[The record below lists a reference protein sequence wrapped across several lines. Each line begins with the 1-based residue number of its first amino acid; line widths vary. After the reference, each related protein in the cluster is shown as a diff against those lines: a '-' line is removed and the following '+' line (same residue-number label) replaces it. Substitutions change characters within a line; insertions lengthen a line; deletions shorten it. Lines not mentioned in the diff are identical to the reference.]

1 MLARKKKT
9 SAKPA
14 GPGELRRRKIFKS
27 LHDCIEVE
35 GYVNTSLQDIANRA
49 EMSASHLC
57 YYFSGKDAILL
68 EYFESVSARILE
80 QVEALNK
87 GAPQEQ
93 IEALADFWFKG
104 KARSRKEIG
113 IMLECFGVAVNH
125 EALCQAKNRFDE
137 TCKSFLIT
145 LFDDAPSVLGQSSRD
160 AAEVCYALTIG
171 CVLRFI
177 STRALAWRMRTE
189 FLCKPCCPCVGLAP
203 RVKFPR
209 RRSQSPGCKRNIEGL

>member
-1 MLARKKKT
+1 MLAKKKKT

-87 GAPQEQ
+87 GTPQEQ

-137 TCKSFLIT
+137 TCKSFLIM
-145 LFDDAPSVLGQSSRD
+145 LFDDAPSVLGQSSCD

-171 CVLRFI
+171 LRSSVYFD
-177 STRALAWRMRTE
+177 
-189 FLCKPCCPCVGLAP
+189 KGVGLEDAHRIFVQTMLP
-203 RVKFPR
+203 MCGV
-209 RRSQSPGCKRNIEGL
+209 GAEGQVPSKA

>member
-1 MLARKKKT
+1 MLAKKKKT

-87 GAPQEQ
+87 GTPQEQ

-137 TCKSFLIT
+137 ACKSYLIT

-171 CVLRFI
+171 LRSSVYFD
-177 STRALAWRMRTE
+177 
-189 FLCKPCCPCVGLAP
+189 KGVGLEDAHRIFVQTMLP
-203 RVKFPR
+203 MCGV
-209 RRSQSPGCKRNIEGL
+209 GAEGRAAAKA

>member
-1 MLARKKKT
+1 MLAKKNKA
-9 SAKPA
+9 SAKPV

-27 LHDCIEVE
+27 LHDCIEAE

-57 YYFSGKDAILL
+57 YYFAGKDAILL

-80 QVEALNK
+80 QVEALSK

-93 IEALADFWFKG
+93 IHALADFWFRG

-137 TCKSFLIT
+137 TCKTYLIM
-145 LFDDAPSVLGQSSRD
+145 LFDSAPSVLGHNSRD

-171 CVLRFI
+171 LRSSVYFDKGI
-177 STRALAWRMRTE
+177 GVEDAHRIFVQTMLPM
-189 FLCKPCCPCVGLAP
+189 CGVGVEEPAHAK
-203 RVKFPR
+203 V
-209 RRSQSPGCKRNIEGL
+209 

>member
-1 MLARKKKT
+1 MLAKKKKT

-14 GPGELRRRKIFKS
+14 GPGELRRRKIFRS

-87 GAPQEQ
+87 GTPQEQ

-171 CVLRFI
+171 LRSSVYFD
-177 STRALAWRMRTE
+177 
-189 FLCKPCCPCVGLAP
+189 KGVGLEDAHRIFLQTMLP
-203 RVKFPR
+203 MCGV
-209 RRSQSPGCKRNIEGL
+209 GAEGQVPSKA

>member
-80 QVEALNK
+80 QVEALSK

-171 CVLRFI
+171 LRSSVYFD
-177 STRALAWRMRTE
+177 
-189 FLCKPCCPCVGLAP
+189 KGVGLEDAHRIFVQTMLP
-203 RVKFPR
+203 MCGV
-209 RRSQSPGCKRNIEGL
+209 GAEGQVPSKA

>member
-1 MLARKKKT
+1 
-9 SAKPA
+9 
-14 GPGELRRRKIFKS
+14 
-27 LHDCIEVE
+27 
-35 GYVNTSLQDIANRA
+35 
-49 EMSASHLC
+49 MSASHLC

-68 EYFESVSARILE
+68 EYFESVSTRILE

-87 GAPQEQ
+87 GTPQEQ
-93 IEALADFWFKG
+93 INALADFWFKG

-137 TCKSFLIT
+137 ACKSYLIT

-171 CVLRFI
+171 LRSSVYFD
-177 STRALAWRMRTE
+177 
-189 FLCKPCCPCVGLAP
+189 KGVGLEDAHRIFVQTMLP
-203 RVKFPR
+203 MCGV
-209 RRSQSPGCKRNIEGL
+209 GAEGRAAAKA

>member
-1 MLARKKKT
+1 MLAKKKKT

-27 LHDCIEVE
+27 LHDCIEAE
-35 GYVNTSLQDIANRA
+35 GYVNTSLQDVANRA

-80 QVEALNK
+80 QVEVLNK
-87 GAPQEQ
+87 GTPQKQ
-93 IEALADFWFKG
+93 INALADFWFKG

-137 TCKSFLIT
+137 TCKSYLIA

-171 CVLRFI
+171 LRSSVYFD
-177 STRALAWRMRTE
+177 
-189 FLCKPCCPCVGLAP
+189 KGVGLEDAHRIFVQTMLP
-203 RVKFPR
+203 MCGV
-209 RRSQSPGCKRNIEGL
+209 GAEGRAAAKAQPVNELSAG

>member
-1 MLARKKKT
+1 MLAKKKKT

-27 LHDCIEVE
+27 LHDCIEAE
-35 GYVNTSLQDIANRA
+35 GYVNTSLQDVANRA

-87 GAPQEQ
+87 GTPQEQ
-93 IEALADFWFKG
+93 INALADFWFKG

-137 TCKSFLIT
+137 ACKSYLIT

-171 CVLRFI
+171 LRSSVYFD
-177 STRALAWRMRTE
+177 
-189 FLCKPCCPCVGLAP
+189 KGVGLEDAHRIFVQTMLP
-203 RVKFPR
+203 MCGV
-209 RRSQSPGCKRNIEGL
+209 GAEGRAAAKA

>member
-1 MLARKKKT
+1 MLAKKKKT

-27 LHDCIEVE
+27 LHDCIEAE
-35 GYVNTSLQDIANRA
+35 GYVNTSLQDVANRA

-80 QVEALNK
+80 QVEVLNK
-87 GAPQEQ
+87 GTPQKQ
-93 IEALADFWFKG
+93 INALADFWFKG

-137 TCKSFLIT
+137 TCKSYLIT

-171 CVLRFI
+171 LRSSVYFD
-177 STRALAWRMRTE
+177 
-189 FLCKPCCPCVGLAP
+189 KGVGLEDAHRIFVQTMLP
-203 RVKFPR
+203 MCGV
-209 RRSQSPGCKRNIEGL
+209 GAEGRAAAKA

>member
-1 MLARKKKT
+1 MLAKKKKS

-14 GPGELRRRKIFKS
+14 GPGELRRRKIFRS
-27 LHDCIEVE
+27 LHDCIEAE
-35 GYVNTSLQDIANRA
+35 GYVNTSLQDVANRA

-68 EYFESVSARILE
+68 EYFESVSASILE
-80 QVEALNK
+80 RVEALSK
-87 GAPQEQ
+87 GAPREQ
-93 IEALADFWFKG
+93 INALADFWFRG

-137 TCKSFLIT
+137 TCKSYLT
-145 LFDDAPSVLGQSSRD
+145 MLFDGAPSVLGQNSRD

-171 CVLRFI
+171 LRSSVYFD
-177 STRALAWRMRTE
+177 
-189 FLCKPCCPCVGLAP
+189 KGVGLEDAHRIFLQTMLP
-203 RVKFPR
+203 MCGVSLEDRATA
-209 RRSQSPGCKRNIEGL
+209 RS

>member
-1 MLARKKKT
+1 MLAKKKKT

-27 LHDCIEVE
+27 LHDCIEAE
-35 GYVNTSLQDIANRA
+35 GYVNTSLQDVANRA

-80 QVEALNK
+80 QVEVLNK
-87 GAPQEQ
+87 GTPQKQ
-93 IEALADFWFKG
+93 INALADFWFKG

-137 TCKSFLIT
+137 TCKSYLIT

-171 CVLRFI
+171 LRSSVYFD
-177 STRALAWRMRTE
+177 
-189 FLCKPCCPCVGLAP
+189 KGVGLEDAHRIFVQTMLP
-203 RVKFPR
+203 MCGV
-209 RRSQSPGCKRNIEGL
+209 GAEGRAAAKAQPVNGLSAG

>member
-1 MLARKKKT
+1 MLSKKKKT
-9 SAKPA
+9 PAKPV

-27 LHDCIEVE
+27 LHDCIEAE

-80 QVEALNK
+80 QVEALSK
-87 GAPQEQ
+87 ASPEEQ
-93 IEALADFWFKG
+93 INALADFWFRG

-125 EALCQAKNRFDE
+125 DSVGQAKNRFDE
-137 TCKSFLIT
+137 ACKSHLMA
-145 LFDDAPSVLGQSSRD
+145 LFDGAPSVLGQSSRD

-171 CVLRFI
+171 LRSSVYFD
-177 STRALAWRMRTE
+177 
-189 FLCKPCCPCVGLAP
+189 KGVGLEDAHRIFLQTMRP
-203 RVKFPR
+203 MCGIGSATLTHAKAR
-209 RRSQSPGCKRNIEGL
+209 

>member
-1 MLARKKKT
+1 MLAKKKKA

-14 GPGELRRRKIFKS
+14 RPGELRRRKIFKS
-27 LHDCIEVE
+27 LHDCIEAE

-80 QVEALNK
+80 QVEALSS
-87 GAPQEQ
+87 GTPQEQ
-93 IEALADFWFKG
+93 ISALADFWFRG
-104 KARSRKEIG
+104 KSRSRKEIG

-137 TCKSFLIT
+137 TCKSYLIA
-145 LFDDAPSVLGQSSRD
+145 LFDGAPSVLGQSSRG
-160 AAEVCYALTIG
+160 AAEVSYALTIG
-171 CVLRFI
+171 LRSSVYFD
-177 STRALAWRMRTE
+177 
-189 FLCKPCCPCVGLAP
+189 KGVGLEDAHRIFVQTMRP
-203 RVKFPR
+203 MCGIPAADLVH
-209 RRSQSPGCKRNIEGL
+209 SEA

>member
-1 MLARKKKT
+1 MLAKKKKT

-87 GAPQEQ
+87 GTPQEQ
-93 IEALADFWFKG
+93 IEALADFLFKG

-137 TCKSFLIT
+137 TCKSFLVT

-171 CVLRFI
+171 LRSSVYFD
-177 STRALAWRMRTE
+177 
-189 FLCKPCCPCVGLAP
+189 KGVGLEDAHRIFVQTMLP
-203 RVKFPR
+203 MCGV
-209 RRSQSPGCKRNIEGL
+209 GAEGQVPSKA

>member
-1 MLARKKKT
+1 MLAKKKKT

-87 GAPQEQ
+87 GTPQEQ

-171 CVLRFI
+171 LRSSVYFD
-177 STRALAWRMRTE
+177 
-189 FLCKPCCPCVGLAP
+189 KGVGLEDAHRIFVQTMLP
-203 RVKFPR
+203 MCGVGAECQVPSKAQPVT
-209 RRSQSPGCKRNIEGL
+209 GL

>member
-1 MLARKKKT
+1 MLAKKKKT

-27 LHDCIEVE
+27 LHDCIEAE
-35 GYVNTSLQDIANRA
+35 GYVNTSLQDVANRA

-68 EYFESVSARILE
+68 EYFESVSTRILE

-87 GAPQEQ
+87 GTPQEQ
-93 IEALADFWFKG
+93 INALADFWFKG

-137 TCKSFLIT
+137 ACKSYLIT

-171 CVLRFI
+171 LRSSVYFD
-177 STRALAWRMRTE
+177 
-189 FLCKPCCPCVGLAP
+189 KGVGLEDAHRIFVQTMLP
-203 RVKFPR
+203 MCGV
-209 RRSQSPGCKRNIEGL
+209 GAEGRAAAKA

>member
-1 MLARKKKT
+1 MLAKKKKT

-87 GAPQEQ
+87 GTPQEQ
-93 IEALADFWFKG
+93 IKALADFWFKG

-137 TCKSFLIT
+137 TCKSYLIT

-171 CVLRFI
+171 LRSSVYFD
-177 STRALAWRMRTE
+177 
-189 FLCKPCCPCVGLAP
+189 KGVGLEDAHRIFVQTMLP
-203 RVKFPR
+203 MCGVGTEGRVPSKA
-209 RRSQSPGCKRNIEGL
+209 

>member
-1 MLARKKKT
+1 MLAKKKKT

-80 QVEALNK
+80 QVEALSK

-171 CVLRFI
+171 LRSSVYFD
-177 STRALAWRMRTE
+177 
-189 FLCKPCCPCVGLAP
+189 KGVGLEDAHRIFVQTMLP
-203 RVKFPR
+203 MCGV
-209 RRSQSPGCKRNIEGL
+209 GAEGQVPSKA

>member
-1 MLARKKKT
+1 MLAKKKKT

-35 GYVNTSLQDIANRA
+35 GYANTSLQDIANRA

-80 QVEALNK
+80 QVEALSK

-93 IEALADFWFKG
+93 IKALADFWFKG

-171 CVLRFI
+171 LRSSVYFD
-177 STRALAWRMRTE
+177 
-189 FLCKPCCPCVGLAP
+189 KGVGLEDAHRIFVQTMLP
-203 RVKFPR
+203 MCGVGAEALVLAEAQPV
-209 RRSQSPGCKRNIEGL
+209 NGLSAE

>member
-1 MLARKKKT
+1 MLAKKKKT

-27 LHDCIEVE
+27 LHDCIEAE
-35 GYVNTSLQDIANRA
+35 GYVNTSLQDVANRA

-80 QVEALNK
+80 QVEVLNK
-87 GAPQEQ
+87 GTPQKQ
-93 IEALADFWFKG
+93 INALADFWFKG

-137 TCKSFLIT
+137 TCKSYLIT

-171 CVLRFI
+171 LRSSVYFD
-177 STRALAWRMRTE
+177 
-189 FLCKPCCPCVGLAP
+189 KGVGLEDAHRIFVQTMLP
-203 RVKFPR
+203 MCGV
-209 RRSQSPGCKRNIEGL
+209 GAEGRAAAKAQPVNELSAG

>member
-1 MLARKKKT
+1 MLAKKKKT

-87 GAPQEQ
+87 GTPQEQ

-137 TCKSFLIT
+137 TCKSYLIT

-171 CVLRFI
+171 LRSSVYFD
-177 STRALAWRMRTE
+177 RG
-189 FLCKPCCPCVGLAP
+189 VGLEDAHRIFVQTMLP
-203 RVKFPR
+203 MCGVGAEGRVLSKA
-209 RRSQSPGCKRNIEGL
+209 

>member
-1 MLARKKKT
+1 MLAKKKKT

-35 GYVNTSLQDIANRA
+35 GYANTSLQDIANRA

-80 QVEALNK
+80 QVEALSK
-87 GAPQEQ
+87 GAPREQ
-93 IEALADFWFKG
+93 INALADFWFRG

-137 TCKSFLIT
+137 TCKSYLIT
-145 LFDDAPSVLGQSSRD
+145 LFNDAPSVLGQGSRD

-171 CVLRFI
+171 LRSSVYFD
-177 STRALAWRMRTE
+177 RG
-189 FLCKPCCPCVGLAP
+189 VGLEDAHRIFVQTMLP
-203 RVKFPR
+203 MCGVGAEGRVLSKA
-209 RRSQSPGCKRNIEGL
+209 

>member
-1 MLARKKKT
+1 MLAKKKKT

-27 LHDCIEVE
+27 LHDCIEAE
-35 GYVNTSLQDIANRA
+35 GYVNTSLQDVANRA

-68 EYFESVSARILE
+68 EYFESVSTRILE

-87 GAPQEQ
+87 GTPQEQ
-93 IEALADFWFKG
+93 INALADFWFKG

-137 TCKSFLIT
+137 TCKSYLIT

-171 CVLRFI
+171 LRSSVYFD
-177 STRALAWRMRTE
+177 
-189 FLCKPCCPCVGLAP
+189 KGVGLEDAHRIFVQTMLP
-203 RVKFPR
+203 MCGV
-209 RRSQSPGCKRNIEGL
+209 GAEGRAAAKA

>member
-1 MLARKKKT
+1 MLAKKKKT

-35 GYVNTSLQDIANRA
+35 GYANTSLQDIANRA

-80 QVEALNK
+80 QVEALSK
-87 GAPQEQ
+87 GAPREQ
-93 IEALADFWFKG
+93 INALADFWFRG

-137 TCKSFLIT
+137 TCKSYLIT
-145 LFDDAPSVLGQSSRD
+145 LFNDAPSVLGQGSRD

-171 CVLRFI
+171 LRSSVYFD
-177 STRALAWRMRTE
+177 
-189 FLCKPCCPCVGLAP
+189 KDVGLEDAHRIFVQTMLP
-203 RVKFPR
+203 MCGVGAEALVLAEAQPV
-209 RRSQSPGCKRNIEGL
+209 NGLSAE

>member
-1 MLARKKKT
+1 MLAKKKKT

-35 GYVNTSLQDIANRA
+35 GYANTSLQDIANRA

-80 QVEALNK
+80 QVEALSK

-93 IEALADFWFKG
+93 IKALADFWFKG

-137 TCKSFLIT
+137 TCKSYLIT

-171 CVLRFI
+171 LRSSVYFD
-177 STRALAWRMRTE
+177 RG
-189 FLCKPCCPCVGLAP
+189 VGLEDAHRIFVQTMLP
-203 RVKFPR
+203 MCGVGAEGRVLSKA
-209 RRSQSPGCKRNIEGL
+209 

>member
-87 GAPQEQ
+87 GTPQEQ

-171 CVLRFI
+171 LRSSVYFD
-177 STRALAWRMRTE
+177 
-189 FLCKPCCPCVGLAP
+189 KGVGLEDAHRIFVQTMLP
-203 RVKFPR
+203 MCGV
-209 RRSQSPGCKRNIEGL
+209 GAEGRAAAKA

>member
-1 MLARKKKT
+1 MLAKKKKT
-9 SAKPA
+9 SAQPA

-27 LHDCIEVE
+27 LHDCIEAE
-35 GYVNTSLQDIANRA
+35 GYVNTSLQDVANRA

-80 QVEALNK
+80 QVEVLNK
-87 GAPQEQ
+87 GTPQKQ
-93 IEALADFWFKG
+93 INALADFWFKG

-137 TCKSFLIT
+137 TCKSYLIT

-171 CVLRFI
+171 LRSSVYFD
-177 STRALAWRMRTE
+177 
-189 FLCKPCCPCVGLAP
+189 KGVGLEDAHRIFVQTMLP
-203 RVKFPR
+203 MCGV
-209 RRSQSPGCKRNIEGL
+209 GAEGRAAAKAQPVNGLSAG

>member
-1 MLARKKKT
+1 MLAKKKKT

-80 QVEALNK
+80 QVEALSK

-93 IEALADFWFKG
+93 IKALADFWFKG

-137 TCKSFLIT
+137 TCKSYLIT

-171 CVLRFI
+171 LRSSVYFD
-177 STRALAWRMRTE
+177 
-189 FLCKPCCPCVGLAP
+189 KGVGLEDAHRIFVQTMLP
-203 RVKFPR
+203 MCGV
-209 RRSQSPGCKRNIEGL
+209 GAEGQVPSKA

>member
-1 MLARKKKT
+1 MLAKKKKT

-80 QVEALNK
+80 QVEVLNK
-87 GAPQEQ
+87 GTPQKQ
-93 IEALADFWFKG
+93 INALADFWFKG

-171 CVLRFI
+171 LRSSVYFD
-177 STRALAWRMRTE
+177 
-189 FLCKPCCPCVGLAP
+189 KGVGLEDAHRIFVQTMLP
-203 RVKFPR
+203 MCGV
-209 RRSQSPGCKRNIEGL
+209 GAEGQVPSKA

>member
-137 TCKSFLIT
+137 TCKSFLVT

-171 CVLRFI
+171 LRSSVYFD
-177 STRALAWRMRTE
+177 
-189 FLCKPCCPCVGLAP
+189 KGVGLEDAHRIFVQTMLP
-203 RVKFPR
+203 MCGV
-209 RRSQSPGCKRNIEGL
+209 GAEGQVPSKAQPVTGL

>member
-1 MLARKKKT
+1 MLAKKKKT

-35 GYVNTSLQDIANRA
+35 GYVNTSLQDITNRA

-68 EYFESVSARILE
+68 DYFESVSARILE

-87 GAPQEQ
+87 GTPQEQ

-171 CVLRFI
+171 LRSSVYFD
-177 STRALAWRMRTE
+177 
-189 FLCKPCCPCVGLAP
+189 KGVGLEDAHRIFVQTMLP
-203 RVKFPR
+203 MCGV
-209 RRSQSPGCKRNIEGL
+209 GAEGQVPSKA